1 LGDTSAASRSTS
13 EQPARQFF
21 LMPRVVL
28 EHVTKSFAA
37 PDGKSVSAVKDVS
50 LAVADKELLVLVGP
64 SGCGKTTLLRL
75 IAGLESVEQGGI
87 QFGNQAVT
95 EWPPQARNVAMVF
108 QSPALFPHL
117 TGFENL
123 AFGLKLRN
131 VTRGEIAERVNAT
144 AEMLGVLHCLQRA
157 PAELSGGERQR
168 IALGRALVRRPQIL
182 LLDEPFSQLDAP
194 LRAQLRADI
203 LDLRTRLDLTMIYV
217 THDQAEALALGDRVA
232 VMSAGRLQQVGAPR
246 EIFHAPTN
254 QFVAGFV
261 GSPAMNFFNG
271 MITHRDGQLVFIGTA
286 PGFILPLDGEQS
298 AAFARHHGRRVLL
311 GVRPEHLRVPNAAQP
326 TASAPTIIA
335 TLKTMEFSGEETIL
349 RLAIG
354 EETFQVRTSANV
366 ALTPGQAT
374 SVRFDLDRVRV
385 FDAATGDSLF

>member
-1 LGDTSAASRSTS
+1 
-13 EQPARQFF
+13 
-21 LMPRVVL
+21 MPRVVL

-37 PDGKSVSAVKDVS
+37 PDGKSVCAVNDVS
-50 LAVADKELLVLVGP
+50 LAVADKELLALVGP

-87 QFGNQAVT
+87 RFDDQIVT
-95 EWPPQARNVAMVF
+95 AWPPQRRNVAMVF

-117 TGFENL
+117 TGFENIAL
-123 AFGLKLRN
+123 GLKLRG
-131 VTRGEIAERVNAT
+131 VARGEIAKRVHAT

-217 THDQAEALALGDRVA
+217 THEQAEALAFGERVA
-232 VMSAGRLQQVGAPR
+232 VMSAGRLQQVGSPR
-246 EIFHAPTN
+246 TIYDAPTN
-254 QFVAGFV
+254 RFVAGFV
-261 GSPAMNFFNG
+261 GSPTMNMFPG
-271 MITHRDGQLVFIGTA
+271 TIAQRDGQLVFIGTA
-286 PGFILPLDGEQS
+286 PGFILRLDGERA
-298 AAFARHHGRRVLL
+298 AAFTRHQGQRVLL
-311 GVRPEHLRVPNAAQP
+311 GFRPEHLRVPNAAQP
-326 TASAPTIIA
+326 TASDPTITA
-335 TLKTMEFSGEETIL
+335 TLKTTEFAGEETIL

>member
-1 LGDTSAASRSTS
+1 
-13 EQPARQFF
+13 
-21 LMPRVVL
+21 MPCVVL
-28 EHVTKSFAA
+28 EQVTKSFAA
-37 PDGKSVSAVKDVS
+37 PDGKSVCAVNDLS
-50 LAVADKELLVLVGP
+50 LAVADKELLALVGP

-87 QFGNQAVT
+87 RFDDQAVT

-123 AFGLKLRN
+123 AFGLKLRG
-131 VTRGEIAERVNAT
+131 VARGEIAERVQAT

-232 VMSAGRLQQVGAPR
+232 VMSAGRLQQVGSPRAIYDAPANR
-246 EIFHAPTN
+246 
-254 QFVAGFV
+254 FVAGFI
-261 GSPAMNFFNG
+261 GSPAMNFFDG
-271 MITHRDGQLVFIGTA
+271 LIAHRDGQLFFIGSATPPTGTP
-286 PGFILPLDGEQS
+286 PGYILRLDGERA
-298 AAFARHHGRRVLL
+298 AAFARHAGQHVLL
-311 GVRPEHLRVPNAAQP
+311 GFRPEDLTLGDAASPNDP
-326 TASAPTIIA
+326 HPTITA
-335 TLKTMEFSGEETIL
+335 TLKAVEFVGAETIL

-354 EETFQVRTSANV
+354 DETFQVRTSANV

-374 SVRFDLDRVRV
+374 SVRFDLDRSRV
-385 FDAATGDSLF
+385 FDTATGDSLF

>member
-1 LGDTSAASRSTS
+1 
-13 EQPARQFF
+13 
-21 LMPRVVL
+21 MPRVVL
-28 EHVTKSFAA
+28 EQVTKSFAT
-37 PDGKSVSAVKDVS
+37 PDGKSVCAVKDLS
-50 LAVADKELLVLVGP
+50 LAIADKELLALVGP

-75 IAGLESVEQGGI
+75 LAGLESAEQGGI
-87 QFGNQAVT
+87 RFDDQAVT
-95 EWPPQARNVAMVF
+95 DWPPQTRNVAMVF

-123 AFGLKLRN
+123 AFGLKLRG
-131 VTRGEIAERVNAT
+131 VARGETAERVRAT

-246 EIFHAPTN
+246 EIYDAPAN
-254 QFVAGFV
+254 RFVASFI
-261 GSPAMNFFNG
+261 GSPAMNLFSG
-271 MITHRDGQLVFIGTA
+271 TIAQRDGRLVFIGTS
-286 PGFILPLDGEQS
+286 PGFSLPVDGIRVS
-298 AAFARHHGRRVLL
+298 ALARHQGQQVIL
-311 GVRPEHLRVPNAAQP
+311 GFRPEHVTLTDAASP
-326 TASAPTIIA
+326 KDSRPAITA
-335 TLKTMEFSGEETIL
+335 TLKTMEFVGAEVIL
-349 RLAIG
+349 SLTAG
-354 EETFQVRTSANV
+354 KEMLQVRASSNV
-366 ALTPGQAT
+366 ALTPGQVT
-374 SVRFDLDRVRV
+374 SVRFDLGRVRV
-385 FDAATGDSLF
+385 FDVATGDSLF

>member
-1 LGDTSAASRSTS
+1 
-13 EQPARQFF
+13 
-21 LMPRVVL
+21 MPCVVL

-37 PDGKSVSAVKDVS
+37 PDGKSVCAINDVS
-50 LAVADKELLVLVGP
+50 LAVADKELLALVGP

-87 QFGNQAVT
+87 HFGDQVVT
-95 EWPPQARNVAMVF
+95 AWPPQARNVAMVF

-123 AFGLKLRN
+123 AFGLKIRG
-131 VTRGEIAERVNAT
+131 VTRGEIAERVHAM
-144 AEMLGVLHCLQRA
+144 AEMLGVLHCLQRP

-194 LRAQLRADI
+194 LRAQLRTEM
-203 LDLRTRLDLTMIYV
+203 LGLRARLDLTMIYV

-232 VMSAGRLQQVGAPR
+232 VMSAGRLQQIGPPR
-246 EIFHAPTN
+246 EIYATPAN

-261 GSPAMNFFNG
+261 GSPAMNFFHG

-286 PGFILPLDGEQS
+286 PGCILPLDGEQ
-298 AAFARHHGRRVLL
+298 AADFTRHAEQRVVL
-311 GVRPEHLRVPNAAQP
+311 GFRPECLTLMDAAP
-326 TASAPTIIA
+326 PSESHPKITA
-335 TLKTMEFSGEETIL
+335 TLKAVEFVGAETIL

-354 EETFQVRTSANV
+354 DETFQVRTHANV

-374 SVRFDLDRVRV
+374 SVAFDLGRTRV